1 MKKKSIYIVVLLT
14 IIAYHI
20 SLTIFN
26 NRNSIAI
33 AETSSQELNNSTIL
47 TINMAEIPQI
57 PWDVKKAAVHVAET
71 FSAAVH
77 GSLAPYYFNEHKEPS
92 NQNVLLEDYY
102 CQALTCIAKLKEGKF
117 FHNNREVTAYD
128 VEFSLIKQLI
138 AEPDDNYAEAILDD
152 IEGINNINLKNITF
166 SDIKNIKYPTG
177 LVTGIKVID
186 KYQIEFKLKR
196 ENKFFFAR
204 ISDGKL
210 PIVPIEE
217 LQDDL
222 INWKKYPIG
231 FGKYKVDKA
240 DLQKHEYYLSK
251 VSAKENIPKYI
262 KLIFSSDKQGD
273 IKLLLGG
280 PERGNEEYE
289 HRLVFSNPYSNGGF
303 LFNYT
308 TELGKNEHFRKA
320 LSLALDRKSIAR
332 AAYFNELFA
341 EDQLIPNAAGFKE
354 YHIDL
359 PIQEQNIELAKYYLN
374 KVPAHLWQ
382 NKTFEI
388 PTYWEDVKSIY
399 SLPYITEIEK
409 QLAVLGIKVKFLNS
423 DDRFEKFIEGDERI
437 FAFTG
442 FAFANKDPHKL
453 FAYFRKGSYFQ
464 NEHPN
469 DPAYEELY
477 QKAVNNLDPLN
488 KEPTKILGKYF
499 MQNNFMIVLFIQRMS
514 LSYDPKVVISL
525 GRQYNGTRFAIW
537 EIKMR
542 E

>member
-1 MKKKSIYIVVLLT
+1 MKNFK
-14 IIAYHI
+14 IIA
-20 SLTIFN
+20 
-26 NRNSIAI
+26 
-33 AETSSQELNNSTIL
+33 TSSAVIVTIVSGFVLNGTNLLAYSNSNKPYNNNTALI
-47 TINMAEIPQI
+47 INLAEVPQV
-57 PWDVKKAAVHVAET
+57 PWDFKKAAVHVAET

-102 CQALTCIAKLKEGKF
+102 CQALTCIAKLKEGKN

-138 AEPDDNYAEAILDD
+138 AEPGDNYAEAILDD
-152 IEGINNINLKNITF
+152 IEGINEVNLNKIKYTKINQI
-166 SDIKNIKYPTG
+166 SYPTG
-177 LVTGIKVID
+177 FVSGIKVTD
-186 KYQIEFKLKR
+186 NYHIEFKLKR

-222 INWKKYPIG
+222 INWKKYPVG

-251 VSAKENIPKYI
+251 VSLKENIPKYI

-308 TELGKNEHFRKA
+308 TELGKNENFRKA

-332 AAYFNELFA
+332 ASNFNELFA

-354 YHIDL
+354 YHIDI

-388 PTYWEDVKSIY
+388 PTYWEDVRSIY

-409 QLAVLGIKVKFLNS
+409 QLAVIGIKVKFLNS
-423 DDRFEKFIEGDERI
+423 DDRFEKFLEGDKRI

-469 DPAYEELY
+469 DPTYEELY
-477 QKAVNNLDPLN
+477 QKAVNNLNPLN
-488 KEPTKILGKYF
+488 KEPTKMLGKYF
-499 MQNNFMIVLFIQRMS
+499 IQNNFMLVLFIQRMS

-542 E
+542 ENE